1 MSFYITLPSSTKS
14 TGSTSNFITDLA
26 CPISLNQRF
35 KVALVEFTYNHS
47 WKMNLGNLYIYTQ
60 NKNFQIIEQS
70 KITIFLED
78 SFTLDKL
85 IEKLNQE
92 IKNSIIKFLYNQRF
106 TEKQEQLKI
115 DDLKTNKIFPT
126 HNYDWPIKNLDLIE
140 ELKKLNEYINAPKFK
155 LENQKLVV
163 YFSSSLIK
171 RIALEGR
178 ILTELGYS
186 ENKVALIEP
195 GNETLVLD
203 KILDSSKKIKIIG
216 PIYIYAPDLIE
227 YQYVGNT
234 RAPLLRTAVVEPTQ
248 DDKIIWINF
257 DRPHY
262 VDVKENLISKIKIVI
277 KDEYDDDIAFDYS
290 SLTLKL
296 HFIPA

>member
-1 MSFYITLPSSTKS
+1 MSFYVTLPSST
-14 TGSTSNFITDLA
+14 TDLA
-26 CPISLNQRF
+26 CPIALNQRF
-35 KVALVEFTYNHS
+35 KVAHHS

-60 NKNFQIIEQS
+60 NKDFLIYEQS
-70 KITIFLED
+70 KIPIYLED
-78 SFTLDKL
+78 SFTLTSL

-92 IKNSIIKFLYNQRF
+92 IKNSMIKFLYNERY
-106 TEKQEQLKI
+106 TERQEQLKKI
-115 DDLKTNKIFPT
+115 TKEEIIELKTNKIYPI
-126 HNYDWPIKNLDLIE
+126 HNYDWPIKNLELIE
-140 ELKKLNEYINAPKFK
+140 ELKKLNEYVNAPKFK
-155 LENQKLVV
+155 LEEKKLVV
-163 YFSSSLIK
+163 YFSSSPIK

-203 KILDSSKKIKIIG
+203 KILDPLKKIKIIG

-234 RAPLLRTAVVEPTQ
+234 RAPLLRTAVVEPTL

-290 SLTLKL
+290 SVTLKL
-296 HFIPA
+296 HFIPS